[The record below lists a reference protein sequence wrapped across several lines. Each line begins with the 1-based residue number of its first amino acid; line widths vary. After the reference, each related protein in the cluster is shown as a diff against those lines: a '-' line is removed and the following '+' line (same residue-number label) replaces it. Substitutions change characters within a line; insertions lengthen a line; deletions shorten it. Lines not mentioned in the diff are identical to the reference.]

1 MDRGLPPFTGLTAGL
16 NANAQRGADIANDPP
31 DPGTDYDVV
40 DTEWAG
46 GSSNGLDAVYG
57 WIYDDGIGSGNLDCP
72 KGGGAGC
79 WGHRHGILDNFGT
92 VRFRQASVVR
102 DTQVLNI
109 SQSGAHPITMITPA
123 GLHLAEPS
131 ALGDDGESFSVTRT
145 SIPSP
150 SPGGSAPGRRRGP

>member
-1 MDRGLPPFTGLTAGL
+1 MELMELSPLQKLGRWLVLACGLAFTLFPVLWVLSVAFRPAGSFTFPVEVIPPGLT
-16 NANAQRGADIANDPP
+16 
-31 DPGTDYDVV
+31 
-40 DTEWAG
+40 
-46 GSSNGLDAVYG
+46 
-57 WIYDDGIGSGNLDCP
+57 
-72 KGGGAGC
+72 
-79 WGHRHGILDNFGT
+79 LDNFGT
-92 VRFRQASVVR
+92 VRFSQASVVR

-145 SIPSP
+145 STPSP